1 MEVTDNEGT
10 KLETGDEVI
19 LMCFGRAYRAWFY
32 ELRTDEYGYRALFSS
47 TNPKIAVNY
56 MGYENLFN
64 SHTTVTRAIKV

>member
-1 MEVTDNEGT
+1 MKVFDNEGT
-10 KLETGDEVI
+10 ELNVGDKVVFC
-19 LMCFGRAYRAWFY
+19 MGNVNRTAWFY